1 MNGDAL
7 NKLKAQVKRMKV
19 DEWRGYLASEVVHLK
34 EDQKEIKTTLTKTNT
49 ALTALQVEV
58 AKIPSHCVHE
68 DDFIK
73 MCSIK
78 TDLDERIDILEKDQ
92 AGRKAVRNLLLG
104 AGGGIGILGG
114 TLVILKLVF
123 EVF

>member
-7 NKLKAQVKRMKV
+7 EKLKAEVKRMKV
-19 DEWRGYLASEVVHLK
+19 DEWRGYLAAKVETVQ
-34 EDQKEIKTTLTKTNT
+34 ENQKELKAELSATKTELSNLKT
-49 ALTALQVEV
+49 EV
-58 AKIPSHCVHE
+58 AKLPAHCVHE

-73 MCSIK
+73 MCNI
-78 TDLDERIDILEKDQ
+78 EGEIDGRLGALEQ
-92 AGRKAVRNLLLG
+92 EQTGRKAIRNLLLG

-114 TLVILKLVF
+114 TLAILKLVF